1 MKKLLLTLNNLF
13 PQKQVG
19 LYLIIGIWNTF
30 FGYGIYAFFVW
41 ILNEKFPF
49 SYMLAAVLSNII
61 SVTQSFLSYKY
72 IVFKTKGNIWKEYL
86 KCWGVY
92 GSASLIN
99 LAFLP
104 ILVTVCAIFLPV
116 NYKQM
121 APYIG
126 GFLLLASTIAISFLG
141 HKNITFKPDLILE

>member
-1 MKKLLLTLNNLF
+1 MKKLLQVLNNFF
-13 PQKQVG
+13 PKKQIG
-19 LYLIIGIWNTF
+19 LYLVVGAWNTF
-30 FGYGIYAFFVW
+30 FGYGAYVFFVW
-41 ILNEKFPF
+41 LLSNKFPF
-49 SYMLAAVLSNII
+49 SYMIAAVLSNVA

-72 IVFKTKGNIWKEYL
+72 IVFKTKGNFWKEYI

-104 ILVTVCAIFLPV
+104 VFVSLCAFLLPTQDK
-116 NYKQM
+116 YL

-126 GFLLLASTIAISFLG
+126 GFLLLASTITFSFLG
-141 HKNITFKPDLILE
+141 HKNITFKQKLSSN